1 MSKATNENYIIR
13 IKSYIDQFDSEGN
26 IKEEDRDHIELMTRG
41 NLVKK
46 GESFYI
52 TYKETQTIGFEG
64 CTTTIKIAEDGS
76 RVALLRFGR
85 ANSQLLIERER
96 RNLCHYETEVGS
108 LTLGVTGDGID
119 CNLTEKGGSAV
130 LPAGRRRRP
139 PCQPQHA
146 GNDRTTCELTSQAL
160 TRQLSCQ
167 ESPWHVGPVLLFRLR
182 LPNHV
187 GPAFK
192 RKGHLT
198 ND

>member
-26 IKEEDRDHIELMTRG
+26 TKEEDRDHIELMTRG
-41 NLVKK
+41 SLVKK

-85 ANSQLLIERER
+85 TNSQLLIERER

-119 CNLTEKGGSAV
+119 CNLTHLNFSNEGNT
-130 LPAGRRRRP
+130 LPAPPHTTQPIRRQIFCRSSTWRVII
-139 PCQPQHA
+139 
-146 GNDRTTCELTSQAL
+146 S
-160 TRQLSCQ
+160 LSLYCP
-167 ESPWHVGPVLLFRLR
+167 S
-182 LPNHV
+182 
-187 GPAFK
+187 
-192 RKGHLT
+192 
-198 ND
+198 

>member
-26 IKEEDRDHIELMTRG
+26 TKEEDRDHIELLTRG
-41 NLVKK
+41 
-46 GESFYI
+46 I
-52 TYKETQTIGFEG
+52 EG

-130 LPAGRRRRP
+130 FSYLLDADNARLVSRNTLEMTV
-139 PCQPQHA
+139 QHV
-146 GNDRTTCELTSQAL
+146 N
-160 TRQLSCQ
+160 
-167 ESPWHVGPVLLFRLR
+167 
-182 LPNHV
+182 
-187 GPAFK
+187 
-192 RKGHLT
+192 
-198 ND
+198 